1 MSSFPEGEA
10 LSFPK
15 GWAEKNLV
23 SCLEKVID
31 YRGKTPKKS
40 DSGILTLSAKSVK
53 MGRIDYSQAYCISKE
68 TYEKFMVRGFPKKGD
83 VLMTTEAPLGCI
95 AKLDRDDVSV
105 AQRLLTLRGK
115 EGVLDNNYLMF
126 YLTSRRGQHEL
137 QSRASGSTVQGIK
150 RSEFE
155 YVKIVLPPFPE
166 QKAIADVL
174 SSFDEK
180 IELLREQN
188 KTLETLAQTIFKE
201 WFVNFNYPDAT
212 GEMVDSELGEIP
224 KGCRVGS
231 FDEVIEFS
239 NGYAFKSKE
248 LIKNPTKNSFAIFK
262 MGHIK
267 KGGGF
272 NPSKTKDYVEKE
284 KCSKLSRFILK
295 KGDILMCMTDMKD
308 STSLLGHTA
317 LMFDTEA
324 YIVNQR
330 VGLIRAR
337 NEVNIDYPW
346 LYILTNSIGFISD
359 LRKRANSGVQ
369 VNLSTSEIKDSKI
382 IIPTKKINT
391 NFDELA
397 KPIFEKIQNNE
408 VQIQSLSQT
417 RDALLP
423 KLMSGSIRIGE

>member
-1 MSSFPEGEA
+1 MSSLPD
-10 LSFPK
+10 
-15 GWAEKNLV
+15 GWVETSLGDMGKAV
-23 SCLEKVID
+23 T
-31 YRGKTPKKS
+31 GKTPSKNNLEHWGDILDFITPTDFKGDGKFLSQVDRKLS
-40 DSGILTLSAKSVK
+40 DEGRTAFKRLVIPSKSVVVTCIGSD
-53 MGRIDYSQAYCISKE
+53 MGKVAINKNDCVTNQQINSLIINQDKYNADFIHYLLKASYK
-68 TYEKFMVRGFPKKGD
+68 
-83 VLMTTEAPLGCI
+83 VL
-95 AKLDRDDVSV
+95 
-105 AQRLLTLRGK
+105 RLYADG
-115 EGVLDNNYLMF
+115 
-126 YLTSRRGQHEL
+126 
-137 QSRASGSTVQGIK
+137 GSTMPIINK
-150 RSEFE
+150 STFE
-155 YVKIVLPPFPE
+155 SLTFEIPPLPE
-166 QKAIADVL
+166 QKAIADML

-180 IELLREQN
+180 IALLREQN
-188 KTLETLAQTIFKE
+188 NTLETLAQTIFKE

-224 KGCRVGS
+224 KGWRVGS
-231 FDEVIEFS
+231 FDEVVEFS
-239 NGYAFKSKE
+239 NGYAFKAKE
-248 LIKNPTKNSFAIFK
+248 LIKEPTNNSFAVFK

-272 NPSKTKDYVEKE
+272 NPAKTKDYVEKE
-284 KCSKLSRFILK
+284 KCSKLSRFVLK

-346 LYILTNSIGFISD
+346 LYMLTNSMEFISD

-382 IIPTKKINT
+382 IIPNKQINT
-391 NFDELA
+391 DFDEQA

-408 VQIQSLSQT
+408 VQIQSLSKT